1 MMEKLNKKFR
11 KTKIRSYG
19 HELQIFM
26 IIKYLRKTFNC
37 NSFAVILVG
46 FVLKKDEN
54 YYPQVFLKECKY
66 IEKERK

>member
-1 MMEKLNKKFR
+1 MMEKLNKKFQ

-19 HELQIFM
+19 HELQVFM
-26 IIKYLRKTFNC
+26 IIKYLRKTLNC
-37 NSFAVILVG
+37 NSFAVILFG
-46 FVLKKDEN
+46 FVLKKNEN